1 MFRLL
6 TKALIPAAD
15 REQETRRHL
24 FWWLLIRVCLFTLL
38 ISISSFFHEKG
49 HPVIL
54 PPLAVTLFFLC
65 ILYGYSIAAALLLQR
80 GKGGPVRRF
89 AIIQLLSDTVFV
101 ALLVYA
107 TGCSQSIFTTVFIL
121 PVIAGGLILSRMGG
135 LIPAAAATLL
145 YGAVLTGELL
155 GWIPEYFHAG
165 PYQPPQTY
173 LTGTNLF
180 AVYGIIF
187 FLAALLSE
195 QLARRLRFT
204 EEKLTKTSLEYD
216 RLSLLYKQIFDDI
229 STGII
234 TTDHGNVITSCN
246 HAAERIT
253 GYPRGKILGQPFN
266 RCFPGILLHDR
277 QGRSVCDFEKSD
289 GMKIRIGYS
298 FSFLNMPV
306 EQGPGEG
313 LRMKWKVV
321 TLQDISQI
329 ERMERQIREGEKMAA
344 IGELSASIA
353 HDFRNPLAAI
363 SGSAQIL
370 NLEAA
375 NIASLNPDTLR
386 SLLGI
391 ILRESKRMAQTITD
405 FLQFARPAPIQPEW
419 FDMNR
424 LLDDVLYHVRTQRNA
439 PAPEK
444 IVKEIDSRLHCWADR
459 QQLHTVLTHLIEN
472 ACFATAG
479 TSEAIVISASEI
491 HEDGMDGIRI
501 EVRDQGPGIPDELGE
516 KVFQPFFSSRTDGTG
531 LGLAIA
537 RQIIDNHRGSIA
549 INSSEPQGCIVRLYL
564 PLPQTVT
571 P

>member
-1 MFRLL
+1 MFRFL
-6 TKALIPAAD
+6 TKALIPVAD

-38 ISISSFFHEKG
+38 ILISSFFHEKG
-49 HPVIL
+49 HAVIL
-54 PPLAVTLFFLC
+54 PPLVVIFLFLC
-65 ILYGYSIAAALLLQR
+65 VLYGYSIAAALLLQR

-121 PVIAGGLILSRMGG
+121 PVIAGGLILARMGG

-145 YGAVLTGELL
+145 YGAVLTSELV
-155 GWIPEYFHAG
+155 GWIPDYFVSS
-165 PYQPPQTY
+165 PYQPPQTF

-180 AVYGIIF
+180 AVYGVIF

-234 TTDHGNVITSCN
+234 TTDHGNCITSYN

-253 GYPRGKILGQPFN
+253 GYPRSEILGQPFS
-266 RCFPGILLHDR
+266 RCFPGILLR
-277 QGRSVCDFEKSD
+277 EKQGRSVCDFEKTD
-289 GMKIRIGYS
+289 GEKIRIGYS
-298 FSFLNMPV
+298 FSYLNMPI
-306 EQGPGEG
+306 ERGADEDG
-313 LRMKWKVV
+313 RMKWKVI

-329 ERMERQIREGEKMAA
+329 ERMERQMHEAEKMAA

-375 NIASLNPDTLR
+375 NIASLDPDTLR

-391 ILRESKRMAQTITD
+391 ILRESNRMAQTITD

-424 LLDDVLYHVRTQRNA
+424 LFDDVLHHLRTRRNVS
-439 PAPEK
+439 APEN
-444 IVKEIDSRLHCWADR
+444 IRKEIDPRLHCWADR
-459 QQLHTVLTHLIEN
+459 QQLFTVLTHLLDN
-472 ACFATAG
+472 ACLAG
-479 TSEAIVISASEI
+479 AETGEAIVVSAYETHQNSME
-491 HEDGMDGIRI
+491 ETCI
-501 EVRDQGPGIPDELGE
+501 EVRDRGPGIPAELRE

-537 RQIIDNHRGSIA
+537 RQIVDNHHGTIA
-549 INSSEPQGCIVRLYL
+549 IDSTDLQGCTIRLYL

>member
-1 MFRLL
+1 MFRFL
-6 TKALIPAAD
+6 TKALIPVAD

-24 FWWLLIRVCLFTLL
+24 FWWLLTRVCLFTLL

-49 HPVIL
+49 HAVIL
-54 PPLAVTLFFLC
+54 PPLTVTLLFLC
-65 ILYGYSIAAALLLQR
+65 ALYGYSIAAALLLQR

-107 TGCSQSIFTTVFIL
+107 TGCSQSIFTPVFIL

-145 YGAVLTGELL
+145 YGVVLTSELV
-155 GWIPEYFHAG
+155 GWIPDYFFSG
-165 PYQPPQTY
+165 PYQPPPTF

-180 AVYGIIF
+180 AVYGVIF

-234 TTDHGNVITSCN
+234 TTDHGNCITSCN
-246 HAAERIT
+246 RAAERIT
-253 GYPRGKILGQPFN
+253 GYPRREILGQPFN
-266 RCFPGILLHDR
+266 RCFPGILLR
-277 QGRSVCDFEKSD
+277 EKQGRSVCDFEKTD
-289 GMKIRIGYS
+289 GIKIRIGYS
-298 FSFLNMPV
+298 FSYLNMPIG
-306 EQGPGEG
+306 QGADADR
-313 LRMKWKVV
+313 RMKWKVI

-329 ERMERQIREGEKMAA
+329 ERMEQQMREAEKMAA

-391 ILRESKRMAQTITD
+391 ILRESNRMARTITD
-405 FLQFARPAPIQPEW
+405 FLHFARPAPIQPEW
-419 FDMNR
+419 FDVNR
-424 LLDDVLYHVRTQRNA
+424 LLDEVLHHVRTERNA
-439 PAPEK
+439 PVPEA
-444 IVKEIDSRLHCWADR
+444 IIKEIDTRLHCWADR
-459 QQLHTVLTHLIEN
+459 QQLHTVLTHLLDN
-472 ACFATAG
+472 ACLATAG
-479 TSEAIVISASEI
+479 TSEAIVVTAYEI
-491 HEDGMDGIRI
+491 HEDGMEGICM
-501 EVRDQGPGIPDELGE
+501 EVRDQGPGIPAELQE

-537 RQIIDNHRGSIA
+537 RQVIDNHHGTITIESID
-549 INSSEPQGCIVRLYL
+549 PQGCTVRLYL